1 MLPWAKDYNLLI
13 FDRIDSTNDE
23 ALRLAKSGVNGNFVI
38 IARAQTNGRG
48 TKGKPWESIIGNLHT
63 SILLQPHVSI
73 NRTKELSFLTAI
85 VLRETIL
92 EFIDKL
98 KAPKADIKLK
108 WPNDVLI
115 EGKKVSGILLE
126 SINIQGINYV
136 IIGIGVNTHFVP
148 NTPSISATSL
158 LSEGIILKSPDSFL
172 NTFMDKFQLHYSK
185 WQKADSFFD
194 SIRSRWLECAYNLNK
209 SITVD
214 NGIEKIS
221 GIFKGIDNQGAICVE
236 LANGELCSFSSGQ
249 VTYR

>member
-1 MLPWAKDYNLLI
+1 MLPWAKNYNLLI

-38 IARAQTNGRG
+38 IAKAQTNGRG

-63 SILLQPHVSI
+63 SIFLQPHVNI

-172 NTFMDKFQLHYSK
+172 NIFMDKFQIHYSR
-185 WQKADSFFD
+185 WQKGDSFD
-194 SIRSRWLECAYNLNK
+194 SIKNRWLEFAYNLNK
-209 SITVD
+209 DITLDDGMRKV
-214 NGIEKIS
+214 S
-221 GIFKGIDNQGAICVE
+221 GIFRGIDNEGAIRVE
-236 LANGELCSFSSGQ
+236 LVNGELCSFFSGQ